1 LRTAALLLLV
11 GASGCVATRLTPAGR
26 AVRLTPD
33 PEAVRACTRIATVY
47 ARRELNRP
55 GYATSEEDVLR
66 RLRNAAG
73 GVRANTVLFDPSVPI
88 TAERGSPGLRP
99 DRVPEDSPQFVGVAY
114 SCPTGQGGA
123 LR

>member
-1 LRTAALLLLV
+1 MAV
-11 GASGCVATRLTPAGR
+11 SGCTATRLTPAGR

-33 PEAVRACTRIATVY
+33 PEAVRACTRVATVY

-55 GYATSEEDVLR
+55 GYASTEEDVLR

-73 GVRANTVLFDPSVPI
+73 VVGANTVLFDPSVPI
-88 TAERGSPGLRP
+88 TAEPGVPGARE

-114 SCPTGQGGA
+114 ACPPAQGGA
-123 LR
+123 PL